1 MDVTEVDVRRAMDHA
16 EKEAWNALAR
26 YKYWMFGYWAGEW
39 VKLKNLA
46 GLNPASPFAE
56 LVKLARS
63 KGFGPDAGSVESME
77 VAHADLVTPTLLAV
91 MMPGLATLEQANG

>member
-1 MDVTEVDVRRAMDHA
+1 MDVSEAEVLAKMDHA
-16 EKEAWNALAR
+16 EREAWNAMAR

-46 GLNPASPFAE
+46 GLNPSSPFAE

-63 KGFGPDAGSVESME
+63 KGFGPSAGSVESME
-77 VAHADLVTPTLLAV
+77 IAHAGLETPALLAA
-91 MMPGLATLEQANG
+91 MIPALEMEARANG